1 MLLFNSTFPSNCTL
15 LDVLGTRPKLEY
27 TWIQIWNIEIWIS
40 YAVLVIYFIII
51 SDLENAASLIL
62 CYLSYPLILNIIE
75 FKFVTYIGKVFKA
88 AICKRLLHSGAS
100 TSQILEMYVSMI
112 RALRVLDPSD
122 LLLNF
127 IAAPVREY
135 LIGRKDTVRCVVS
148 SLTKNRDSELHG

>member
-1 MLLFNSTFPSNCTL
+1 MPFRSLLPLSNL
-15 LDVLGTRPKLEY
+15 IKLFRVSSEGDL
-27 TWIQIWNIEIWIS
+27 I
-40 YAVLVIYFIII
+40 LII
-51 SDLENAASLIL
+51 SEYELE
-62 CYLSYPLILNIIE
+62 
-75 FKFVTYIGKVFKA
+75 TYVGKIFKA

-112 RALRVLDPSD
+112 RALRVLDSSD

-148 SLTKNRDSELHG
+148 ALTKNRDSDLHG